1 MSVLTLVFWGVSALE
16 LLLWLVPYLRV
27 QRIVGAALF
36 VLVLVSGLG
45 LVVAHLGVLS
55 VCLLVLAMY
64 RAFNLL
70 RLVKAR
76 IHKKYLRRAGV
87 QTSVWLISAQAMVV
101 LMSWA
106 GRQFSV
112 MAASFWLVLS
122 CIALGAAVILFVSTV
137 RNILK
142 TRMPKV
148 SPESAT
154 TAELPSLTVA
164 IPARNETDD
173 LEACLSSIIS
183 SNYPKLEIL
192 VLDDCSQDKHTP
204 EIIRNYA
211 HSGVRFLQGAA
222 PDDNWLAKNQAYQQL
237 FDEANGDY
245 ILFCGVDTRFSPDSF
260 RLLLSAML
268 RKHKTMLSIIPRNA
282 VPAVLTT
289 KSTTLLQPFRYAWEL
304 SLPRRLFRRPPVLST
319 CWLAKRDLLASAG
332 GFGAVSRSIVPESYF
347 ARVSAVHDG
356 YSFIQSSERVGIA
369 SIKSLEDQQA
379 TAIRTRYPQVHRRI
393 EFVLFL
399 GAAEVLCIL
408 WPFALLA
415 LSIFHGYAWP
425 LLLTSGATVV
435 ILTLAYAA
443 VVSLTYRAWLVRSLF
458 LLPIATFID
467 IVILHYSMVRYE
479 FFSVEWKGRNV
490 CIPVMRVVD
499 HLPPLD

>member
-1 MSVLTLVFWGVSALE
+1 MTVPTLLFWGASALE
-16 LLLWLVPYLRV
+16 LLLWLVPFLRV
-27 QRIVGAALF
+27 QRVISALLFIV
-36 VLVLVSGLG
+36 VIVSGLG

-55 VCLLVLAMY
+55 VCLCIVSLY

-76 IHKKYLRRAGV
+76 IHKKYLRRSGV
-87 QTSVWLISAQAMVV
+87 QTSLWLVGAQAVML
-101 LMSWA
+101 LMSWG
-106 GRQFSV
+106 GRQISV
-112 MAASFWLVLS
+112 TATAFWLVLS
-122 CIALGAAVILFVSTV
+122 CIALGAAIILFASTV

-142 TRMPKV
+142 TRMPLL
-148 SPESAT
+148 SPESVV

-192 VLDDCSQDKHTP
+192 VLDDCSQNKHTP

-211 HSGVRFLQGAA
+211 HSGVRFLQGTV

-260 RLLLSAML
+260 RLLVSAML
-268 RKHKTMLSIIPRNA
+268 RKHKTMLSIIPRNV
-282 VPAVLTT
+282 VPAALTT
-289 KSTTLLQPFRYAWEL
+289 HSTTLLQPFRYAWEL

-319 CWLAKRDLLASAG
+319 CWVAKRDLIASAG

-356 YSFIQSSERVGIA
+356 YSFMQSNERVGIA
-369 SIKSLEDQQA
+369 SLKSLEEQQA

-399 GAAEVLCIL
+399 SVAETLCIL
-408 WPFALLA
+408 WPFTLLA
-415 LSIFHGYAWP
+415 LAVLHGYSWP
-425 LLLTSGATVV
+425 LLITSGATVV
-435 ILTLAYAA
+435 ILTLAYIA
-443 VVSLTYRAWLVRSLF
+443 VVALTYRAWLARSF
-458 LLPIATFID
+458 VLLPLATFVD
-467 IVILHYSMVRYE
+467 IVILNYSMVRYE

-490 CIPVMRVVD
+490 CIPVMHVVD
-499 HLPPLD
+499 HLPPID